1 MVSGIFKEIGIV
13 EDVTVFAG
21 FEIGDGDGIG
31 TDAADDLVVGIAF
44 LAIALELLE
53 VLLGSEDDGV

>member
-1 MVSGIFKEIGIV
+1 MVSGVFKEIGIV

-31 TDAADDLVVGIAF
+31 TDGADDLVVGIAF
-44 LAIALELLE
+44 LAIALEL
-53 VLLGSEDDGV
+53 